1 MLAKLAAPGATNP
14 DDHTPVID
22 TTP

>member
-14 DDHTPVID
+14 DD
-22 TTP
+22 